1 MPWPWYIG
9 LVHLKKAWTPAKHYE
24 MICCRLGVALQGW
37 CNVECEDQL
46 QHTISSHLD
55 VQHASQLV
63 DVDTVRG
70 SALLHV
76 YTGPA
81 DQIAAAYLH
90 LQLAGVID
98 KYSQK
103 QQHRRWFDT
112 YEF

>member
-1 MPWPWYIG
+1 M
-9 LVHLKKAWTPAKHYE
+9 
-24 MICCRLGVALQGW
+24 ALQGG

-46 QHTISSHLD
+46 QHTITSHLD
-55 VQHASQLV
+55 VQHAPQLV
-63 DVDTVRG
+63 DVHMVKG
-70 SALLHV
+70 SVLLHN

-81 DQIAAAYLH
+81 EQTAAAYLH
-90 LQLAGVID
+90 LQLAGMIA

>member
-1 MPWPWYIG
+1 MQ
-9 LVHLKKAWTPAKHYE
+9 L
-24 MICCRLGVALQGW
+24 CCRLGVALQGW

-46 QHTISSHLD
+46 QHTITSHLD
-55 VQHASQLV
+55 VQHAPQLV
-63 DVDTVRG
+63 DVHMVKG
-70 SALLHV
+70 SVLLHN

-81 DQIAAAYLH
+81 EQTAAAYLH
-90 LQLAGVID
+90 LQLAGMIA

>member
-1 MPWPWYIG
+1 MAI
-9 LVHLKKAWTPAKHYE
+9 
-24 MICCRLGVALQGW
+24 QGW

-63 DVDTVRG
+63 DVDMVKG
-70 SALLHV
+70 STLLQD
-76 YTGPA
+76 YTGPT
-81 DQIAAAYLH
+81 DHIAAVYLH

-112 YEF
+112 YDF